1 MRVLVIGGGG
11 REHALCWKIL
21 RSPECEWLGCAPGN
35 AGIADLAE
43 ILQIDLSDHTAVLA
57 ACREHA
63 VDLVVVG
70 PEAPLVAGLPDV
82 LRDGGIAVFG
92 PDAAP
97 ARLEGSKA
105 FAKDFMARHGIPTAD
120 CAVFEDGDSLRAHL
134 ETCPLPT
141 VVKADGLAAGK
152 GVLICT
158 TREEA
163 LEAARAMTGE
173 RRFGAASARVVV
185 EEFMEGEEATVFAL
199 IDGEDVVVLQAS
211 QDHKRRYDGDLGPNT
226 GGMGAYTPVPAVD
239 PTLMERVEAEVLLPT
254 ARGLAAEGNPYRG
267 LLYAGLMLTDRGPRV
282 VEFNCRFGDP
292 ECQPI
297 LLAMESDLLPLL
309 AATARGE
316 LSEAEPPRFHQGA
329 ALCVVLVSGGY
340 PGAYEKGLP
349 IAGLDQG
356 DLEDVVVFHAGTRR
370 AEDGSVLTAGG
381 RVLGVT
387 ARGGTVAEAR
397 TRAYSVAD
405 KIHWKGVD
413 CRRDIAF
420 RALGA
425 EGVSA

>member
-11 REHALCWKIL
+11 REHALCWKIS
-21 RSPECEWLGCAPGN
+21 RSPECDWLACAPGN
-35 AGIADLAE
+35 AGIAQVAQ
-43 ILQIDLSDHTAVLA
+43 ILDFDASDHAAVLD
-57 ACREHA
+57 ACSEHS

-70 PEAPLVAGLPDV
+70 PEGPLVAGLTDV
-82 LRDGGIAVFG
+82 MRAAGLAVFG

-97 ARLEGSKA
+97 AQLEGSKA
-105 FAKDFMARHGIPTAD
+105 FAKDFMARHGIPTAA
-120 CAVFEDGDSLRAHL
+120 CEVFDEGTALREYL
-134 ETCPLPT
+134 ETCSLPT

-158 TREEA
+158 TRDEA
-163 LEAARAMTGE
+163 RAAGRAMTE
-173 RRFGAASARVVV
+173 EQRFGAASARVVV
-185 EEFMEGEEATVFAL
+185 EEFMAGEEATVFAL
-199 IDGEDVVVLQAS
+199 VDGEDVVVLQAS
-211 QDHKRRYDGDLGPNT
+211 QDHKRRYDGDEGPNT

-239 PTLMERVEAEVLLPT
+239 SALMEQVRQSVLLPT
-254 ARGLAAEGNPYRG
+254 ARGLVAEGIPYRG
-267 LLYAGLMLTDRGPRV
+267 LLYVGLMLTDQGPRV

-316 LSEAEPPRFHQGA
+316 LAAAQLPTFHDGA

-340 PGAYEKGLP
+340 PGPYEKGLP
-349 IAGLDQG
+349 IAGLDAELTEG
-356 DLEDVVVFHAGTRR
+356 VVVFHAGTRL
-370 AEDGSVLTAGG
+370 AADGTVCTAGG

-387 ARGGTVAEAR
+387 ARGRTVAEAR
-397 TRAYSVAD
+397 DRAYSVAD
-405 KIHWKGVD
+405 TIHWEGAS

-420 RALGA
+420 RALRLEGA
-425 EGVSA
+425 SP